1 MNKKIFENTKFSL
14 AGIQR
19 IYGVFTEDKYGSWEN
34 VKLENVNYASIEPNR
49 MFSRYYFPGGL
60 TSTYY
65 RGISTSKR
73 TIPRLKYAK
82 SISFTFC
89 TFRNGE
95 NALSWNGWLLYF
107 SLLNGYIEIHNE
119 KYNYGVIVN
128 GEKICSLQENVYY
141 DVIIKQNYISINNV
155 RYPYAQGVA
164 PMYASG
170 NECSAYCRMDMT
182 SAGAGVRSGGR
193 GYLDVTDI
201 KVVW

>member
-34 VKLENVNYASIEPNR
+34 ALLENPNYAYIEPNS

-60 TSTYY
+60 SGTYY

-82 SISFTFC
+82 SISFTFRM
-89 TFRNGE
+89 FRNGE
-95 NALSWNGWLLYF
+95 NALSWNGWLCYF
-107 SLLNGYIEIHNE
+107 SLFNDYIKFHNE
-119 KYNYGVIVN
+119 KYNFHVLVN
-128 GEKICSLQENVYY
+128 GVNICPLEELIYY

-155 RYPYAQGVA
+155 KYSYALGVA

-170 NECSAYCRMDMT
+170 NECYAYSRTDMT
-182 SAGAGVRSGGR
+182 SAGAGIRSGAR
-193 GYLDVTDI
+193 TYLELSDI
-201 KVVW
+201 KVIW

>member
-107 SLLNGYIEIHNE
+107 SLLNGYIEMHNE

-141 DVIIKQNYISINNV
+141 DVIIKQNYISIDNV